1 MPAADQESGVS
12 GATASDERSLVF
24 VLGPGRSGTSTMAG
38 ALSHS
43 GYQVPQA
50 IKGNATNP
58 SGFFEPRWAVN
69 FHRRLLRATGVR
81 TLDTNPA
88 VLRRLE
94 GVLADQQIRDELRN
108 WLEPRLEQHRRMVIK
123 DPRMVWFRDLWVDAA
138 EKLGVDPKFVIM
150 LRHPSEVSS
159 SRTSYYNAREIP
171 AVAGWINVALM
182 TEHLTAGSPRALVH
196 YPNLT
201 ADWRTE
207 FVRLRERLGLVLDPP
222 PEVSPH
228 PVDDFIDP
236 KLRRMKPGWAD
247 ESTVPAHLQSLGDR
261 TFDALTDLSEH
272 GESTAAAE
280 RIEALREEYARVHQD
295 AMLVVRPTFARARE
309 EAAKKARRRVR
320 KQAAVRAEKAAESA
334 GAVAQAKRVARG
346 VRERVRQ
353 AAGRG
358 ERA

>member
-1 MPAADQESGVS
+1 MAPAEQDTGTSA
-12 GATASDERSLVF
+12 ADERSLVF

-38 ALSHS
+38 ALNYS
-43 GYQVPQA
+43 GYKVPQA

-88 VLRRLE
+88 VLRRLQR
-94 GVLADQQIRDELRN
+94 VLTDPEIRDELRE
-108 WLEPRLEQHRRMVIK
+108 WLEPRLEQHQRMVIK

-182 TEHLTAGSPRALVH
+182 TEKLTAGSPRAIVH
-196 YPNLT
+196 YPDLT

-207 FVRLRERLGLVLDPP
+207 FVRLRDSLGLKLDPA
-222 PEVSPH
+222 PEQTEGH

-236 KLRRMKPGWAD
+236 RLRRMKPGWG
-247 ESTVPAHLQSLGDR
+247 ESGVPQHLQVLGDR
-261 TFDALTDLSEH
+261 TFDALNELAH
-272 GESTAAAE
+272 QGESAGSAE
-280 RIEALREEYARVHQD
+280 KLEELREEYARVHQD
-295 AMLVVRPTFARARE
+295 AMMVVRPTIARARE
-309 EAAKKARRRVR
+309 EAARKARRQLRRKLAHQEVAAHAGVVGKARRFAGRVR
-320 KQAAVRAEKAAESA
+320 RKLLADRGSRAAS
-334 GAVAQAKRVARG
+334 
-346 VRERVRQ
+346 
-353 AAGRG
+353 
-358 ERA
+358 